1 MCLKHATVGPTPM
14 PWSKT
19 DVVGQ
24 DFKQQEST
32 DLTPSLLALRRSDPD
47 ELLALT
53 ATGNDTGYTINQ
65 AAT

>member
-14 PWSKT
+14 PCSKT
-19 DVVGQ
+19 GVVGQ

-32 DLTPSLLALRRSDPD
+32 DLTPPLLALRRSDPD
-47 ELLALT
+47 VLLALT
-53 ATGNDTGYTINQ
+53 ATDNDTGYTINQ